1 MAMVFAQT
9 LLATDLQV
17 DLSYFNL
24 SKATNRTVYGYL
36 QTVPNVSGS
45 SVVIGQRVIY
55 TSDSSGI
62 FYVSNCV
69 APGLYRFDVQAPPL
83 ASSFLVYISATN
95 LGLISASSNLA
106 VSGSATYPPG
116 AVAWSA
122 STSDSRFVK
131 TPTNSATASDGQV
144 ISKTGNDTK
153 WVTGGGAGSQTPW
166 EQNINGA
173 GYSLS
178 NVLNL
183 RATNITSRYFTNSGD
198 ARIDGDTIIAGT
210 ATIGLANIG
219 AAATIDEDG
228 DAYFPTVSGS
238 GGVITNLTTL
248 GATTVNAT
256 RITSTTITNTGDARF
271 NSSLIVEGTATL
283 GLANIGAAATIDE
296 DGDSYFPTIAG
307 DGSGVTNVPS
317 KFVASINV
325 LTNLPAQSNL
335 IVYVESYFGT
345 NTWGGGQFIW
355 EDSSATFNGGTV
367 FVGTSG
373 RWRRI
378 NTGYPTN
385 VFFMEW
391 FGVVP
396 NAAID
401 SYTAAQAAI
410 NATPITAGATILPPY
425 NFAVGTTLTYTNR
438 RGSYFGPLT
447 VLKTRTPGARVYP
460 NPVSVIHWMGAN
472 GGTNLVA
479 YDVGNCTFTGFGL
492 DTRIGLNNGDQY
504 TNAAGLLMDVDMN
517 STHTTTTTANV
528 FDGMYFRERHTNTT
542 LVGMRIA
549 SYNWQNCEF
558 FQFYDCYFQG
568 SGADIPNYWIN
579 TTNVGAAKAI
589 QLGGNGGG
597 ANSFGHM
604 MRNCGFNTWQYFV
617 YSAGGSWD
625 IEQNYGTAAG
635 IAAYYLNSDDPSY
648 IRSVRDEGDRQFLV
662 SPSVHPVTMESCI
675 PAGANGLSVPQIP
688 PVDAVNLIAIGNDFQ
703 HEANVASITNSVNAT
718 GWYFGRQNSFDT
730 TNDAV
735 IASWRFNSSFD
746 SHGDFGTVNA
756 NNNIQSGP
764 WKTPSAL
771 QATNLVYQSIL
782 DSATFP
788 VMTLMSSNGAVAIG
802 GNIANVIAPIWNS
815 DPLNKTSWQI
825 GDAVKN
831 PRVRARTSNPGNVS
845 EFELSGLTSSYFI
858 NQSTN
863 ARVDVISGN
872 AKNTINF
879 RSGYGEITGTN
890 DVQLAQFGFG
900 GLDYKIKFPYDT
912 NFEVV
917 GPIYANTL
925 RATNHIT
932 WFTNNSFSSLSSTP
946 VRYGQVSV
954 VNSNGVLWQ
963 VTATTSGTLAWS
975 TTNQLGSG
983 GGGGGSQTPWTSD
996 INAATYKLT
1005 NISYASFSGG
1015 VVLDKDGAQN
1025 NGYVGSVVTAIGGR
1039 SNLIRGS
1046 ASSVD
1051 NVVLE
1056 GRSNV
1061 FNIQS
1066 SVAVGNAIIAG
1077 SSNLLNNPALATVR
1091 NSVILGGHGNNI
1103 QGASDALVA
1112 GSGSVVQS
1120 GHNGTFVLSDSQNT
1134 ATLSQNSDTLL
1145 LRFQNGV
1152 GINTNNP
1159 GTNAL
1164 FVIGS
1169 QTVSSNLNV
1178 SGIISGNG
1186 SGITGQYGF
1195 GTNTA
1200 AASSWTNSGNHNFTG
1215 NVTVSG
1221 TLQAGSL
1228 TSTLGGSVTVF
1239 DHTSFAGASSG
1250 QVIWD
1255 SFGIAGKKVFGIQSQ
1270 PNDVQQPTNIV
1281 FRVDY
1286 PISVATNYTA
1296 SDFVP
1301 VTGRIKYCYSN
1312 YVIYAVSP
1320 TKTNLIS
1327 DLQ

>member
-1 MAMVFAQT
+1 M
-9 LLATDLQV
+9 
-17 DLSYFNL
+17 
-24 SKATNRTVYGYL
+24 
-36 QTVPNVSGS
+36 
-45 SVVIGQRVIY
+45 
-55 TSDSSGI
+55 
-62 FYVSNCV
+62 
-69 APGLYRFDVQAPPL
+69 
-83 ASSFLVYISATN
+83 
-95 LGLISASSNLA
+95 
-106 VSGSATYPPG
+106 
-116 AVAWSA
+116 
-122 STSDSRFVK
+122 
-131 TPTNSATASDGQV
+131 
-144 ISKTGNDTK
+144 
-153 WVTGGGAGSQTPW
+153 
-166 EQNINGA
+166 
-173 GYSLS
+173 
-178 NVLNL
+178 
-183 RATNITSRYFTNSGD
+183 
-198 ARIDGDTIIAGT
+198 
-210 ATIGLANIG
+210 
-219 AAATIDEDG
+219 
-228 DAYFPTVSGS
+228 
-238 GGVITNLTTL
+238 
-248 GATTVNAT
+248 
-256 RITSTTITNTGDARF
+256 
-271 NSSLIVEGTATL
+271 
-283 GLANIGAAATIDE
+283 
-296 DGDSYFPTIAG
+296 
-307 DGSGVTNVPS
+307 
-317 KFVASINV
+317 
-325 LTNLPAQSNL
+325 
-335 IVYVESYFGT
+335 
-345 NTWGGGQFIW
+345 
-355 EDSSATFNGGTV
+355 
-367 FVGTSG
+367 
-373 RWRRI
+373 
-378 NTGYPTN
+378 
-385 VFFMEW
+385 
-391 FGVVP
+391 
-396 NAAID
+396 
-401 SYTAAQAAI
+401 
-410 NATPITAGATILPPY
+410 
-425 NFAVGTTLTYTNR
+425 
-438 RGSYFGPLT
+438 
-447 VLKTRTPGARVYP
+447 
-460 NPVSVIHWMGAN
+460 
-472 GGTNLVA
+472 
-479 YDVGNCTFTGFGL
+479 
-492 DTRIGLNNGDQY
+492 
-504 TNAAGLLMDVDMN
+504 
-517 STHTTTTTANV
+517 
-528 FDGMYFRERHTNTT
+528 
-542 LVGMRIA
+542 
-549 SYNWQNCEF
+549 
-558 FQFYDCYFQG
+558 
-568 SGADIPNYWIN
+568 
-579 TTNVGAAKAI
+579 GAAKGV

-597 ANSFGHM
+597 GNSFQHYM
-604 MRNCGFNTWQYFV
+604 FNCGWDRWMYNIH
-617 YSAGGSWD
+617 SSGGNWVLDNPKS
-625 IEQNYGTAAG
+625 TAAG
-635 IAAYYLNSDDPSY
+635 VAAFYLNGNHPSI
-648 IRSVRDEGDRQFLV
+648 IRFADCEGDRQFLI
-662 SPSVHPVTMESCI
+662 SPGDTVTLI
-675 PAGANGLSVPQIP
+675 GNRIADAVQTGYTNLT
-688 PVDAVNLIAIGNDFQ
+688 PVDAFRLIAYGNYFQ
-703 HEANVASITNSVNAT
+703 HEAYIPAITNSFNST
-718 GWYFGRQNSFDT
+718 GSYDGAGNSFDT
-730 TNDAV
+730 TNDAL
-735 IASWRFNSSFD
+735 IASWRFNSAFNSR
-746 SHGDFGTVNA
+746 GDFGTVNA

-900 GLDYKIKFPYDT
+900 GLDYKIRFPYDT

-1039 SNLIRGS
+1039 SNLIQGS